1 MLTVRLKPVALRIHR
16 WIGLGLSLWILMVA
30 LTGSILAFRAP
41 LEVFLHPRFF
51 LVRDGALPGRF
62 DLMVS
67 AVGARYPDRQIIG
80 FARDGLRPD
89 ESFQVILT
97 DEPGP
102 GRRVDRQAP
111 GFNPVRDASL
121 EVFVHPR
128 TGAILGAR
136 PFWSPMRVIYW
147 LHKELLAP
155 FVGAPYLGVL
165 GLALLALLAAGFVY
179 WWPKA
184 GQYRRAF
191 RVQTGRGARRLI
203 HDLHAAGGAATGVLL
218 LVSAATGVFMC
229 YEVKIE
235 GVLKH
240 LGLATA
246 QPPIELSTADGGP
259 EITVQDAVNLAQR
272 AYPAFDPVLVNLPI
286 GRSGAYGLQLF
297 PRTASRVW
305 WTVEIGID
313 PFTGKTVSLFDPGRQ
328 RAGDS
333 LPLWVIFLHNG
344 QMLGG
349 VGRVVVLGEG
359 LVLAML
365 VLTGP
370 WLWWVRRRS
379 ARRPAARQSP

>member
-1 MLTVRLKPVALRIHR
+1 LTVRLKPGAFKIHR
-16 WIGLGLSLWILMVA
+16 WIGLGLSVWILMVA
-30 LTGSILAFRAP
+30 LTGSVLAFRAP
-41 LEVFLHPRFF
+41 LEACLHPGLFR
-51 LVRDGALPGRF
+51 VRDGAFPARF

-67 AVGARYPDRQIIG
+67 AVRARYRDRQIIG

-97 DEPGP
+97 DGP
-102 GRRVDRQAP
+102 RMGRRVDRQTP
-111 GFNPVRDASL
+111 GFNPVRDANL

-165 GLALLALLAAGFVY
+165 GLALLTLLAAGYVY

-184 GQYRRAF
+184 GHWRRAI
-191 RVQTGRGARRLI
+191 RVETGRGARRLF
-203 HDLHAAGGAATGVLL
+203 HDLHAAGGAVAGILL

-235 GVLKH
+235 GVLER

-246 QPPIELSTADGGP
+246 PAPFSVSTADGRP
-259 EITVQDAVNLAQR
+259 EITVQDAVNLAR
-272 AYPAFDPVLVNLPI
+272 KAYPAFDPVLVNLPI

-313 PFTGKTVSLFDPGRQ
+313 PVTGKTVSLFDPVRQ
-328 RAGDS
+328 RAADS
-333 LPLWVIFLHNG
+333 LPLWIIFLHNG

-349 VGRVVVLGEG
+349 VGRGVVLGEG

-379 ARRPAARQSP
+379 ARGPSAGRTS